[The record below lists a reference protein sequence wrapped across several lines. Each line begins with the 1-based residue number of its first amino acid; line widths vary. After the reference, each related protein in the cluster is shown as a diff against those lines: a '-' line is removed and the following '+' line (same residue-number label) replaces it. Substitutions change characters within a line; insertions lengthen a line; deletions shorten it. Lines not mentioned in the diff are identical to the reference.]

1 MGEWARV
8 RPSFVIRGAS
18 MRKLVSTLFALWLL
32 THVVA
37 SLRAQGPETAK
48 PETAVQRGY
57 RFLTEKSYLPP
68 DFTQEVFDQ
77 AWTQWP
83 EPLRSE
89 AEKATPEERRKL
101 AFARYGLTPRP
112 DDPTKPLQ
120 YVVDDKGV
128 WTMNCFACHGGQAAG
143 RAVAGLPNS
152 RFALQTLTDDTRAF
166 KLLNNKP
173 LGRMDV
179 GSLIVPLGTTNG
191 TTNAVMFGVA
201 LMNFRDADLNV
212 HKNRLPPKMTHHDM
226 DAPPWWHFKKK
237 EFLYADAFAGK
248 GHRGLMQF
256 MMVPQNGPGKF
267 REWEADFRDV
277 FAYISSL
284 EAPKYPYPIDEKLAG
299 RGRVAFSRVCAD
311 CHGTYGRTANEPDTW
326 PAKVVPLD
334 EVNTDPVRLKAL
346 SPEQRSSY
354 ATSWFTDYG
363 KVPNVTNPKGYV
375 AQPLDGIWASAPYL
389 HNGSVPTL
397 WHLLHPA
404 ERPVVWKRTETGY
417 DQKHVGLEVET
428 FKALP
433 DDLPGATAREYF
445 NTLGFGK
452 SRAGHDFPDVLT
464 EDEKTAVLEYLKTL

>member
-1 MGEWARV
+1 MLKR
-8 RPSFVIRGAS
+8 SFVQLAAI
-18 MRKLVSTLFALWLL
+18 VALLATSPLL
-32 THVVA
+32 A
-37 SLRAQGPETAK
+37 EEPLPSAAKPAAETA
-48 PETAVQRGY
+48 AQRGY
-57 RFLTEKSYLPP
+57 RWLTQKSYLPA

-89 AEKATPEERRKL
+89 AEKATPEKRREM

-120 YVVDDKGV
+120 YVVDDQGV
-128 WTMNCFACHGGQAAG
+128 WTMNCFACHGGQVEG
-143 RAVAGLPNS
+143 KVIPGVPNS

-179 GSLIVPLGTTNG
+179 GSLIVPLGTSNG

-226 DAPPWWHFKKK
+226 DAPPWWHFRRK

-267 REWEADFRDV
+267 REWEADFQDV

-284 EAPKYPYPIDEKLAG
+284 EPPKYPHAIDQELAAK
-299 RGRVAFSRVCAD
+299 GRVAFNRVCAD
-311 CHGTYGRTANEPDTW
+311 CHGTYASQPGESSTW
-326 PAKVVPLD
+326 PAKVVPID
-334 EVNTDPVRLKAL
+334 DVKTDPVRLKAL
-346 SPEQRSSY
+346 SPEQRASY

-363 KVPNVTNPKGYV
+363 KVPNVTDPDGYV

-397 WHLLHPA
+397 WHMLHPS

-417 DQKHVGLEVET
+417 DQKRVGLEIET
-428 FKALP
+428 YKALP
-433 DDLPGATAREYF
+433 KDLPGWQAREYF
-445 NTLGFGK
+445 NTQAFGK
-452 SRAGHDFPDVLT
+452 SRTGHDYPDALT
-464 EDEKTAVLEYLKTL
+464 KDEKTAVLEYLKTL